1 LVIIAWLICNASAVE
16 AGSALG
22 TARVALA
29 ALVGVK
35 LQIDASDR
43 AQALQ
48 TARAAHLAQQALS
61 VRYPKYAD
69 PEDACALLASSD
81 GAAYEADVTHL
92 LFTAEQTLATQNGW
106 EQTFACEMQPHQA
119 YTCGNL
125 EQITATTEL
134 RDLMGRFAA
143 THCATDPACPAG

>member
-1 LVIIAWLICNASAVE
+1 MIAWLKRNASAVE
-16 AGSALG
+16 AGSALA
-22 TARVALA
+22 TAMVAIA

-48 TARAAHLAQQALS
+48 SARAAYLAQQALS
-61 VRYPKYAD
+61 VQYPKYAD

-81 GAAYEADVTHL
+81 GAAYEAYVTHL

-106 EQTFACEMQPHQA
+106 EQTFEYEMQPHQT
-119 YTCGNL
+119 YICGNL
-125 EQITATTEL
+125 EQINATTEL
-134 RDLMGRFAA
+134 HDLIGRFAA
-143 THCATDPACPAG
+143 THCATVPACPAG